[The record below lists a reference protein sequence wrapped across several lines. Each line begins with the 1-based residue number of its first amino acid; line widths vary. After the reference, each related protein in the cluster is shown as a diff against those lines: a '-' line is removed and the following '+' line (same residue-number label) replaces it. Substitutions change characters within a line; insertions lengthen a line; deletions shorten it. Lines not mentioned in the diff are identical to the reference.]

1 MSGAGEEDFLL
12 ALGARQRRERREAWL
27 EPSAPVSAAG
37 AVGAEAEIFL
47 GALDHIGEGLAVWDA
62 APRLLHFNRR
72 LPDLFGLPAMELRP
86 GITAKEFLFLLIDQG
101 IITMRAEEAEAWVE
115 AYVDASI
122 RADRKQEVRLADGTW
137 LSFDWRRLPGAGSG
151 TGAASYVSVFSDITI
166 RKRAQLRL
174 RHAET
179 KYRQIFDN
187 VHEGIIQVTP
197 EGRILS
203 VNRAGASVFGYAA
216 PEQMLREVSN
226 AGRQLYLQQ
235 SRRRDLGEQLDRS
248 GYVRDFRSQMRRRDG
263 SVIWVSQTLRRVVD
277 ERGQTV
283 MVEGTFRDVSS
294 QRRAEEALMQAKE
307 QAEAAN
313 RAKSDFLANM
323 SHELRTPLNAILGF
337 SQILSDG
344 LLGPLGNPKY
354 TEYCRDI
361 LASGRHLLALIND
374 ILDMAKVEA
383 GKMAL
388 DEEWFC
394 LDESLDAA
402 LLLVRERAHDN
413 DIVISKA
420 LPAQPPTLWG
430 DSRRLRQVWI
440 NLLSNAVK
448 FTPPGGRVNVDVSVD
463 EENCVSIAVSD
474 TGIGIAATDIE
485 RVLQPF
491 AQVAN
496 ALSRSHEGTGLGL
509 ALTRSLVEL
518 HGGRLAIDSEV
529 GIGTT
534 VTVTLPA
541 DRLQDRPPVLAAAT
555 LLILP
560 SEPSGFGLADAEH
573 QFAHRL
579 ALAQPGNGARGTV
592 EGVDFTDDGPA
603 LAAD

>member
-1 MSGAGEEDFLL
+1 MSGAGEEDFLI
-12 ALGARQRRERREAWL
+12 ALGARHRRELHELNAGQAGHG
-27 EPSAPVSAAG
+27 EGAADT
-37 AVGAEAEIFL
+37 ALFID
-47 GALDHIGEGLAVWDA
+47 ALDAIGEALAVWDA
-62 APRLLHFNRR
+62 TPRLLRFNRR
-72 LPDLFGLPAMELRP
+72 LPDLFGLRVTDLQP

-101 IITMRAEEAEAWVE
+101 IINLRAEEAEAWVE
-115 AYVDASI
+115 AYIDAST

-137 LSFDWRRLPGAGSG
+137 LSFDWRRLPAGQHG
-151 TGAASYVSVFSDITI
+151 GGYVSVFSDITI
-166 RKRAQLRL
+166 RKRAQMRL
-174 RHAET
+174 RQAEA

-203 VNRAGASVFGYAA
+203 VNRAGAAVFGYTS
-216 PEQMLREVSN
+216 PDEMLREITN

-235 SRRRDLGEQLDRS
+235 SRRRELTDQLERH
-248 GYVRDFRSQMRRRDG
+248 GFTRDFRSQMRRRDG
-263 SVIWVSQTLRRVVD
+263 SVIWVSKTLRRVDD
-277 ERGQTV
+277 ERGNMV
-283 MVEGTFRDVSS
+283 MIEGMFRDVSS

-337 SQILSDG
+337 SQILSEG
-344 LLGPLGNPKY
+344 MLGPLGNAKY

-374 ILDMAKVEA
+374 ILDMAKVES

-394 LDESLDAA
+394 LEESLDAA
-402 LLLVRERAHDN
+402 LLLVRERAHQSG
-413 DIVISKA
+413 IGIAKA
-420 LPAQPPTLWG
+420 LPELSPTLWG

-448 FTPPGGRVNVDVSVD
+448 FTPRGGRVNVDVSID
-463 EENCVSIAVSD
+463 EVGNTSVAISD
-474 TGIGIAATDIE
+474 TGIGIAAGDIE

-491 AQVAN
+491 SQVAN

-534 VTVTLPA
+534 VTVILPP
-541 DRLQDRPPVLAAAT
+541 DRLQDRPPVLASARLLTLPLLPEAAET
-555 LLILP
+555 
-560 SEPSGFGLADAEH
+560 SGNAEH
-573 QFAHRL
+573 QFAYSL
-579 ALAQPGNGARGTV
+579 ALAEAADGTGSAV
-592 EGVDFTDDGPA
+592 ERVNLTDQRPP

>member
-1 MSGAGEEDFLL
+1 MSGGAEDDFLM
-12 ALGARQRRERREAWL
+12 ALGARHRRELFDSITGIPTTSEA
-27 EPSAPVSAAG
+27 PSEAAL
-37 AVGAEAEIFL
+37 FL
-47 GALDHIGEGLAVWDA
+47 SALDGIGEALAVWDGT
-62 APRLLHFNRR
+62 PRLLRFNRR
-72 LPDLFGLPAMELRP
+72 LADLFGLSASDLKA
-86 GITAKEFLFLLIDQG
+86 GISAKDFLFLLIDRG
-101 IITMRAEEAEAWVE
+101 VVNLRAEEAEAWVE
-115 AYVDASI
+115 AYVDAST

-137 LSFDWRRLPGAGSG
+137 LSFDWRRLPAEIPGGG
-151 TGAASYVSVFSDITI
+151 YVSVFSDITA

-174 RHAET
+174 RQAEA

-203 VNRAGASVFGYAA
+203 VNKAGAAVFGYAS
-216 PEQMLREVSN
+216 PEAMLREVTN
-226 AGRQLYLQQ
+226 VGTQLYLQD
-235 SRRRDLGEQLDRS
+235 SRRRELAEHLDRH
-248 GYVRDFRSQMRRRDG
+248 GFTRDFRSQMRRRDG
-263 SVIWVSQTLRRVVD
+263 SVIWVSKTLRRVAD
-277 ERGQTV
+277 DRGNTV
-283 MVEGTFRDVSS
+283 MIEGMFRDVST

-337 SQILSDG
+337 SQILSEG
-344 LLGPLGNPKY
+344 MLGPLGNSKY

-388 DEEWFC
+388 DEEWFD
-394 LDESLDAA
+394 LEDSIDGA
-402 LLLVRERAHDN
+402 LLLVRERAMQN
-413 DIVISKA
+413 GITIAKA
-420 LPAQPPTLWG
+420 LPSPPPMVWG
-430 DSRRLRQVWI
+430 DTRRLRQVWI
-440 NLLSNAVK
+440 NLLTNAVK
-448 FTPPGGRVNVDVSVD
+448 FTGRDGRVDVNVSVSED
-463 EENCVSIAVSD
+463 GRIAIAVSD

-491 AQVAN
+491 NQVAN
-496 ALSRSHEGTGLGL
+496 ALSRGHEGTGLGL

-534 VTVTLPA
+534 VTVSLPPDRRQNRLLGDAQDELAHHLTLAEPA
-541 DRLQDRPPVLAAAT
+541 DGAGGAVEGMD
-555 LLILP
+555 
-560 SEPSGFGLADAEH
+560 
-573 QFAHRL
+573 FAHQR
-579 ALAQPGNGARGTV
+579 
-592 EGVDFTDDGPA
+592 PA